1 MSVIAGHIREITIN
15 VVLDTTTVVKQKNQ
29 TFLYIMNVMN
39 KLKYIGLSIIGFI
52 YKEYLAWTDRC
63 YYIGQDNDYILY
75 GKDTKGDKEFGYYKF
90 YEIS

>member
-1 MSVIAGHIREITIN
+1 
-15 VVLDTTTVVKQKNQ
+15 
-29 TFLYIMNVMN
+29 MN

-63 YYIGQDNDYILY
+63 YYIGQDNDYIIY
-75 GKDTKGDKEFGYYKF
+75 GKTTKGNKEFGYYKF